1 MSGKRIV
8 LIGAGSM
15 VFSEGLMR
23 DVVLAPHLAGSTV
36 ALVDLDEEKLDLM
49 ARLAQRMVEQHGAD
63 IQVEK
68 TTERREVLADAD
80 FVITTI
86 SVGGQAAWEADLK
99 IPLKYGV
106 VQSVGDSVGPGGLSR
121 ALRHVPVVLDV
132 ARDMVELCPN
142 AVLFNYSNPMTVIC
156 RAVARET
163 PIQVVGLCH
172 GVTNTRNYLAEY
184 MEVPPQDLEVR
195 VAGVNHLV
203 WMVQILHN
211 GRDAYPELRA
221 MLARKGTDTRPASF
235 ELMQLYGLFPG
246 PGHDHV
252 VAFYRH
258 FLSEHAD
265 FGEPYGVGLF
275 PIESLNQGRERRL
288 ERFKAQAAGRE
299 PIAVKP
305 SGEDVMD
312 IITALITHRPKVCA
326 VNVPNKG
333 AVGNLQDHAVAEV
346 SAMVDGGGIQPL
358 RVEELPMGIASTL
371 RARIDQQEMVVE
383 AVMRGDRDLALQ
395 ALLADPLVDSV
406 ANARSMLDELL
417 AAHAD
422 HLPTFLS

>member
-1 MSGKRIV
+1 
-8 LIGAGSM
+8 
-15 VFSEGLMR
+15 
-23 DVVLAPHLAGSTV
+23 
-36 ALVDLDEEKLDLM
+36 
-49 ARLAQRMVEQHGAD
+49 MVEQHGAD

-68 TTERREVLADAD
+68 TTDRREVLAGAD

-142 AVLFNYSNPMTVIC
+142 AILFNYSNPMAVIC

-184 MEVPPQDLEVR
+184 MEVPPLDLEVR

-203 WMVQILHN
+203 WMVQILHD

-258 FLSEHAD
+258 FLSEHAG
-265 FGEPYGVGLF
+265 FGKPYGVGLF

-299 PIAVKP
+299 PIDVKP

-333 AVGNLQDHAVAEV
+333 AVGNLQDHAVVEV